1 MSDPN
6 LDYTPDRGQW
16 GSRIGFILAAA
27 GSAVGLGNIWKFPY
41 ITGENGG
48 GLFVLVYLVCI
59 ALVGL
64 PIMVGEL
71 MIGRAAR
78 KQPVGAFTA
87 LSGPSSG
94 WRVVGWLG
102 IITGFIILS
111 YYIVVA
117 GWAMDYTLKSVANFT
132 DPIAERATAEAKAYR
147 AATPLD
153 AMRVALVDDS
163 TKRSTVE
170 KTAEVRGEAPRSAW
184 KAWATY
190 RTALEAAAHGTTGEA
205 AAEVGGEAPRSVWK
219 GWTTYRAA
227 LDAAA
232 RVVTAKAALLEDPA
246 FKAKIDQV
254 RPLAARLDALQD
266 NARAAATEHYAAAA
280 PRQIRDEAE
289 TLARRQ
295 HIAEE
300 VGKAFGTVVTDGWT
314 GTFWALLFMLIT
326 ILIVAGGVSSGIEK
340 VSRVLMP
347 LLVGILVVMVAYSA
361 FQPGFGPALSF
372 VFEPNPSRLKASGVL
387 EALGHAFFTLSLGM
401 GAMITYGSYQE
412 KKENLFKQSLVIAG
426 LDTAIALLAC
436 MMLFPIIFSY
446 GQEPAAGPGLVFKS
460 MPLAFAEIGAGGMLL
475 AILFFSLLVVAA
487 LTSAIS
493 LLEVVASYFIDQR
506 GWTRAKAAWVIGAVI
521 FLFGVPSAFSFDPDF
536 ALSSWEPTFGKSF
549 FDTMDYLA
557 SNWLLPIGG
566 LLVAVYAGWF
576 MPKRFRDAELDG
588 LGVGLIK
595 GWLGLIRF
603 VAPALVMLVVLQ
615 KVGILTLD

>member
-16 GSRIGFILAAA
+16 GSRVGFILAAA

-147 AATPLD
+147 ASTPLD
-153 AMRVALVDDS
+153 AMRIALVDDS

-190 RTALEAAAHGTTGEA
+190 RTALDAATDVA
-205 AAEVGGEAPRSVWK
+205 AAE
-219 GWTTYRAA
+219 
-227 LDAAA
+227 
-232 RVVTAKAALLEDPA
+232 AALLEDPA

-254 RPLAARLDALQD
+254 RPLASRLDALQD
-266 NARAAATEHYAAAA
+266 NARAAATDHYAAAA
-280 PRQIRDEAE
+280 PKQIRDEAE

-340 VSRVLMP
+340 VARVLMP

-412 KKENLFKQSLVIAG
+412 KKENLFKQSVIIAG

-588 LGVGLIK
+588 LGAGLIK

>member
-6 LDYTPDRGQW
+6 LEYSPDRGQW
-16 GSRIGFILAAA
+16 GSRLGFILAAA

-41 ITGENGG
+41 VTGENGG

-94 WRVVGWLG
+94 WRIVGWLG

-132 DPIAERATAEAKAYR
+132 APIAEKATAEAKAHR
-147 AATPLD
+147 ASTPLD
-153 AMRVALVDDS
+153 DMRVALVADA
-163 TKRSTVE
+163 TNRGTIE
-170 KTAEVRGEAPRSAW
+170 KAAEIRGEAPRSAW
-184 KAWATY
+184 KAWDTY
-190 RTALEAAAHGTTGEA
+190 EHAL
-205 AAEVGGEAPRSVWK
+205 
-219 GWTTYRAA
+219 
-227 LDAAA
+227 AAA
-232 RVVTAKAALLEDPA
+232 RGNGAVESAEAKAAVAEAEAALLEDPEFEA
-246 FKAKIDQV
+246 QIDKV
-254 RPLAARLDALQD
+254 RPLAARIDELK
-266 NARAAATEHYAAAA
+266 ARATAEATAHYASLPAKDV
-280 PRQIRDEAE
+280 RDEAE
-289 TLARRQ
+289 TLDRRH
-295 HIAEE
+295 HIADA
-300 VGKAFGTVVTDGWT
+300 VGEAFGTVVTDGWT

-326 ILIVAGGVSSGIEK
+326 VLVVAGGVSSGIER

-347 LLVGILVVMVAYSA
+347 LLVGILVVMVVYSA

-401 GAMITYGSYQE
+401 GAMITYGSYQA
-412 KKENLFKQSLVIAG
+412 KKENLLKQSVLIAG

-460 MPLAFAEIGAGGMLL
+460 MPLAFAEIGSGGMLL
-475 AILFFSLLVVAA
+475 AILFFALLVVAA

-506 GWTRAKAAWVIGAVI
+506 NWSRQKAAWIIGAVI

-576 MPKRFRDAELDG
+576 MPKRIRDAELEG
-588 LGVGLIK
+588 LGAGLVK
-595 GWLGLIRF
+595 GWLALIRF
-603 VAPALVMLVVLQ
+603 VAPALVTLVVLQ

>member
-1 MSDPN
+1 MSDPS
-6 LDYTPDRGQW
+6 LDNYSPDRGQW
-16 GSRIGFILAAA
+16 GSRLGFILAAA

-94 WRVVGWLG
+94 WRIVGWLG

-132 DPIAERATAEAKAYR
+132 DPIAETASAEAKAYR
-147 AATPLD
+147 ATTPLEE
-153 AMRVALVDDS
+153 MRAALVVD
-163 TKRSTVE
+163 RANRATVE
-170 KTAEVRGEAPRSAW
+170 KVAEVRGEAPRSAW
-184 KAWATY
+184 KAWEIY
-190 RTALEAAAHGTTGEA
+190 QKALTEAAAPGGAGVAT
-205 AAEVGGEAPRSVWK
+205 AE
-219 GWTTYRAA
+219 
-227 LDAAA
+227 
-232 RVVTAKAALLEDPA
+232 AALLEDA
-246 FKAKIDQV
+246 EFARKIDLV
-254 RPLAARLDALQD
+254 RPVAARIDKLRADAK
-266 NARAAATEHYAAAA
+266 AEAAAFYAAAE
-280 PRQIRDEAE
+280 PKQIRDAAE
-289 TLARRQ
+289 TLDRRH
-295 HIAEE
+295 HIADA

-326 ILIVAGGVSSGIEK
+326 VLVVAGGVSSGIER

-361 FQPGFGPALSF
+361 FQPGFGPAVSF

-401 GAMITYGSYQE
+401 GAMITYGSYQA
-412 KKENLFKQSLVIAG
+412 KKENLVRQSILIAG

-436 MMLFPIIFSY
+436 LMLFPIIFSY

-460 MPLAFAEIGAGGMLL
+460 MPLAFAEIGSGGMLL
-475 AILFFSLLVVAA
+475 AILFFALLVVAA

-506 GWTRAKAAWVIGAVI
+506 GWSRGKAAWIIGGVI

-536 ALSSWEPTFGKSF
+536 ALASWEPTFGKSF

-566 LLVAVYAGWF
+566 LLVAIYAGWF
-576 MPKRFRDAELDG
+576 MPKRIRRAELEG
-588 LGVGLIK
+588 MSAAVIQ
-595 GWLGLIRF
+595 GWLGLIRY
-603 VAPALVMLVVLQ
+603 VAPALVALVILQ

>member
-6 LDYTPDRGQW
+6 LTEYTPDRGQW
-16 GSRIGFILAAA
+16 GSRVGFILAAA

-102 IITGFIILS
+102 VITGFIILS

-153 AMRVALVDDS
+153 AMRTALVDDS

-170 KTAEVRGEAPRSAW
+170 KAAEIRGEAPRSAW

-190 RTALEAAAHGTTGEA
+190 RAALESAADAPK
-205 AAEVGGEAPRSVWK
+205 AE
-219 GWTTYRAA
+219 
-227 LDAAA
+227 
-232 RVVTAKAALLEDPA
+232 AALLEVPA

-254 RPLAARLDALQD
+254 RPLVDRLDALQHD
-266 NARAAATEHYAAAA
+266 ARAAATDHYAAA
-280 PRQIRDEAE
+280 PPKQVRDEAE

-314 GTFWALLFMLIT
+314 GTFWALLFMLIV
-326 ILIVAGGVSSGIEK
+326 ILIVAGGVASGIER

-412 KKENLFKQSLVIAG
+412 KKENLLKQSVVIAG

-536 ALSSWEPTFGKSF
+536 ALSSWEPTFGRSF

-576 MPKRFRDAELDG
+576 MPKRFRDAELEGIGAG
-588 LGVGLIK
+588 LVK